1 MSVKDLTTSNI
12 ERQNIL
18 NNPYAVSNIQ
28 QRLNIEAMLFEG
40 EYWLTKKMVAEFY
53 EVDISTIDR
62 YLSAYTDE
70 LKYNGCILCRG
81 KQLKDLKLQFAH
93 VINEVSKTTQLGLFN
108 FRAFL
113 NRLSYCGSSH

>member
-70 LKYNGCILCRG
+70 LKYNGYILCRG
-81 KQLKDLKLQFAH
+81 KQLKNLKLQFAH

-108 FRAFL
+108 FRTFL

>member
-70 LKYNGCILCRG
+70 LKYNGYILCRG

-113 NRLSYCGSSH
+113 NRLSYCDSSH

>member
-70 LKYNGCILCRG
+70 LKYNGYILCRD

-93 VINEVSKTTQLGLFN
+93 VINEVSKATQLGLFN